1 MGSNSVT
8 TKFSVTKKISKVQK
22 TFNSQAVIKLLH
34 YKNYLQSLL
43 NLFIVQVTF
52 LFSKNTSTEN
62 WRVT

>member
-1 MGSNSVT
+1 M
-8 TKFSVTKKISKVQK
+8 
-22 TFNSQAVIKLLH
+22 FNSQAVIKLLH

-43 NLFIVQVTF
+43 NLFIVQVKF